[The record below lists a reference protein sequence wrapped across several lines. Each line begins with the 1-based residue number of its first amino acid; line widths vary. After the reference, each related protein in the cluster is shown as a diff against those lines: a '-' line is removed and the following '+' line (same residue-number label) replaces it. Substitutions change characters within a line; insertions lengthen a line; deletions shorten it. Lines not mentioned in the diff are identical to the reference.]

1 MEDIFNPEFIRIIE
15 ETQELATKAA
25 TASLK
30 EFRESMSRNLETSGY
45 YRHKVEMKID
55 YIQNLMRSFLFKTDI
70 YLLMKLHKDF
80 LQLLSVVLSEINS
93 QKKRQGL
100 KIFHEFLEKIK
111 MDTNYTYWKRHS
123 IISTSI
129 ETLDG

>member
-1 MEDIFNPEFIRIIE
+1 MFNPEFIRIIE
-15 ETQELATKAA
+15 ETQELAIKAA

-30 EFRESMSRNLETSGY
+30 EFRGFMSINLETSGY

-55 YIQNLMRSFLFKTDI
+55 HIRNLMRSFLFRTDI
-70 YLLMKLHKDF
+70 YFLMKLQKDF

-93 QKKRQGL
+93 QKKYQGL
-100 KIFHEFLEKIK
+100 KTFHEFLEKTK

-123 IISTSI
+123 IICTSI
-129 ETLDG
+129 ETFDG

>member
-15 ETQELATKAA
+15 ETQELAIKAA

-30 EFRESMSRNLETSGY
+30 EFRGFISINLETSGY

-55 YIQNLMRSFLFKTDI
+55 HIRNLMRSFLFRTDI
-70 YLLMKLHKDF
+70 YFLMKLQKDF

-93 QKKRQGL
+93 QKKYQGL
-100 KIFHEFLEKIK
+100 KIFHEFLETTK

-129 ETLDG
+129 ETFDG

>member
-15 ETQELATKAA
+15 ETQELAIKAA

-30 EFRESMSRNLETSGY
+30 ESRGLETSGY

-55 YIQNLMRSFLFKTDI
+55 YIQNLMRSFLFRTDI
-70 YLLMKLHKDF
+70 YLLMKLQKDF

-93 QKKRQGL
+93 QKKHQGL
-100 KIFHEFLEKIK
+100 KIFHEFLEKTK

-129 ETLDG
+129 ETFDG

>member
-15 ETQELATKAA
+15 ETQELAIKAA

-30 EFRESMSRNLETSGY
+30 EFKGFISINLETSGY

-55 YIQNLMRSFLFKTDI
+55 HIRNLMRSFLFRTDI
-70 YLLMKLHKDF
+70 YFLMKLQKDF

-93 QKKRQGL
+93 QKKYQGL
-100 KIFHEFLEKIK
+100 KIFHEFLEKTK

-129 ETLDG
+129 ETFDG

>member
-15 ETQELATKAA
+15 ETQELAIKAA

-30 EFRESMSRNLETSGY
+30 EFRGFMSINLETSD

-55 YIQNLMRSFLFKTDI
+55 HIQNLMRSFLFRTDI
-70 YLLMKLHKDF
+70 YLLMKLQKDF

-93 QKKRQGL
+93 QKKYQGL
-100 KIFHEFLEKIK
+100 KIFHEFLEKTK

-129 ETLDG
+129 ETFDG

>member
-1 MEDIFNPEFIRIIE
+1 MEGILNPEFIRIIE

-25 TASLK
+25 TVSLK
-30 EFRESMSRNLETSGY
+30 ELKGSMIRNHETSGY

-70 YLLMKLHKDF
+70 YLLMKLQKDF
-80 LQLLSVVLSEINS
+80 LQLLSMVLSEINS
-93 QKKRQGL
+93 QKKHQGL
-100 KIFHEFLEKIK
+100 KIFYEFLEKTK
-111 MDTNYTYWKRHS
+111 KDTSYTYWKRHS
-123 IISTSI
+123 VISTLT

>member
-15 ETQELATKAA
+15 ETQELAIKAA

-30 EFRESMSRNLETSGY
+30 EFRGLETSGY
-45 YRHKVEMKID
+45 YRHKVEMKVD
-55 YIQNLMRSFLFKTDI
+55 YIQNLMRSFLFRTDI
-70 YLLMKLHKDF
+70 YLLMKLQKDF

-93 QKKRQGL
+93 QKKYQGL
-100 KIFHEFLEKIK
+100 KIFHEFLEKTK

-129 ETLDG
+129 ETFDG

>member
-15 ETQELATKAA
+15 ETQELASKAA

-30 EFRESMSRNLETSGY
+30 EFGGFMGINLETSGY

-55 YIQNLMRSFLFKTDI
+55 YIQNLMRSFLFRTDT
-70 YLLMKLHKDF
+70 YLLMKLQKDF
-80 LQLLSVVLSEINS
+80 LQLLSAVLSEINS
-93 QKKRQGL
+93 QKKYQGL
-100 KIFHEFLEKIK
+100 KIFHEFLEKTK
-111 MDTNYTYWKRHS
+111 KDTNYTYWKRHS

-129 ETLDG
+129 ETFDG

>member
-25 TASLK
+25 IVSLK
-30 EFRESMSRNLETSGY
+30 ELKGSMIRNHETSGY
-45 YRHKVEMKID
+45 YRHKVETKVD

-70 YLLMKLHKDF
+70 YLLMKLQKDF
-80 LQLLSVVLSEINS
+80 LQLLSMVLSEINS
-93 QKKRQGL
+93 QKKHQGL
-100 KIFHEFLEKIK
+100 KIFYEFLEKTK
-111 MDTNYTYWKRHS
+111 KDTNYTYWKRHS
-123 IISTSI
+123 VISTSI

>member
-15 ETQELATKAA
+15 ETQELAIKAA

-30 EFRESMSRNLETSGY
+30 EFRGFMSINLETSGY
-45 YRHKVEMKID
+45 YRHKVEMKIEH
-55 YIQNLMRSFLFKTDI
+55 IQNSMRSFLFKTDI
-70 YLLMKLHKDF
+70 YLLMKLQKDF
-80 LQLLSVVLSEINS
+80 LQLLNVALSEINS
-93 QKKRQGL
+93 QKKYQGL
-100 KIFHEFLEKIK
+100 KIFHEFLEKTK

-129 ETLDG
+129 EAFDG